1 MRTGNE
7 HDLRPMQT
15 VQTMTI
21 TERNQQLY
29 ELRNQLNAAQSR
41 VQYLRTAIRHVNEN
55 YDREH
60 GPDLFTQMFS

>member
-1 MRTGNE
+1 
-7 HDLRPMQT
+7 MQT
-15 VQTMTI
+15 TQTVTI

-29 ELRNQLNAAQSR
+29 ELRKQLDASQMR

>member
-1 MRTGNE
+1 
-7 HDLRPMQT
+7 
-15 VQTMTI
+15 MTI

-29 ELRNQLNAAQSR
+29 ELRKQLDAAQMR

-60 GPDLFTQMFS
+60 GPDLFAQMFP